1 MIAYNKTLLD
11 NTLLVDDASS
21 LKKSGFIDSAQFQT
35 IIGDL
40 PSLKRHK
47 NILIRLGFFLLGSFL
62 YSSICGMLTIISIN
76 IENFN
81 NEILLFIY
89 SAIGFIGIEFLTKQ
103 KYYGYGLDDAFLLG
117 AQMLLFLGVGMTT
130 KGNFL
135 VVFTMIAIIS
145 LLSYLRYI
153 YLPSALLF
161 SVGLTGSLA
170 YLMFELGPIGKSIL
184 PFVMM
189 LFSTLLY
196 FYAKRV
202 LKNIRLPYYSKGIE
216 LVKSFSLLLFYLSGN
231 YLIVRELS
239 IVLLEKE
246 IPANQEI
253 SFALFFY
260 AFTIIVPI
268 LYLIY
273 SLINKDKIM
282 LWIGFLT
289 LGFSI
294 FTILHYHQIIKNEE
308 ALTAGGLAL
317 FVLTYF
323 SIKKIKNR
331 ETGLTFLPDRF
342 SNSNSQLNLETVIIA
357 TQFGL
362 QPENNAEESPLK
374 FGDGGFSGGG
384 SGGEF

>member
-11 NTLLVDDASS
+11 NTLLVDEASS

-89 SAIGFIGIEFLTKQ
+89 SVIGFLGIEFLTKQ
-103 KYYGYGLDDAFLLG
+103 KYYGYGLDDAFLLD

-170 YLMFELGPIGKSIL
+170 YLMIELGPIGKSTL

-196 FYAKRV
+196 FCAKKT

-246 IPANQEI
+246 IPVNQEI

-260 AFTIIVPI
+260 AFTIIVPV

-362 QPENNAEESPLK
+362 QPENNPEESPLK